1 MAMTDPI
8 ADMLT
13 RMRNGIMARHEYV
26 DIPYSNM
33 KIGILKILKDE
44 GYVKNYKVF
53 VDEKKNR
60 LIKVYLN
67 YDENG
72 EPVISGLKRISKPGR
87 RIYVGAKEAQRMK
100 NHVGFIILSTNK
112 GIISDAE
119 AKKLNVGGEAL
130 LHVW

>member
-1 MAMTDPI
+1 MVMTDPI

-26 DIPYSNM
+26 DVPYSNV
-33 KIGILKILKDE
+33 KIGILKILKEE
-44 GYVKNYKVF
+44 GYIKNYKVF
-53 VDEKKNR
+53 VDENKKKV
-60 LIKVYLN
+60 IKVYLG

-72 EPVISGLKRISKPGR
+72 ESVISGLKRISKPGR
-87 RIYVGAKEAQRMK
+87 RIYVGAKEAQKLK

-112 GIISDAE
+112 GIISDVE
-119 AKKLNVGGEAL
+119 ARKLNVGGEAL